1 MNVEGKDQQK
11 VAVVANALA
20 QTLSECILEVT
31 NTENI
36 SVIDPAVTP
45 TEASGP
51 SLMRNVLAAG
61 LIGLVVLALFIL
73 ILEMTNTRIR
83 NADDVEKLLDLP
95 VLGQIP
101 REDNGEDKKWR

>member
-1 MNVEGKDQQK
+1 M
-11 VAVVANALA
+11 
-20 QTLSECILEVT
+20 
-31 NTENI
+31 
-36 SVIDPAVTP
+36 
-45 TEASGP
+45 
-51 SLMRNVLAAG
+51 
-61 LIGLVVLALFIL
+61 VLALFIL

>member
-1 MNVEGKDQQK
+1 M
-11 VAVVANALA
+11 
-20 QTLSECILEVT
+20 EVT

-45 TEASGP
+45 TRPSGP
-51 SLMRNVLAAG
+51 NLMRNVLMAG
-61 LIGLVVLALFIL
+61 LVGLVISVVFIL
-73 ILEMTNTRIR
+73 LLEMTNTRIR
-83 NADDVEKLLDLP
+83 NVDDVEKLLDLP